1 MLGATPIAAVL
12 GAAPSA
18 SADLATLKAFAK
30 SAASVG
36 LAVLLIEPGSK
47 IPVDMRSAVQRRKDD
62 EAAQDEAK
70 AAGRADWSKARSKAG
85 SHLATTDAT
94 HLGRYLTQ
102 YRKRY
107 ATPEVPDV
115 AVNFAVEVGRSRLV
129 VVDADT
135 ADQVA
140 AFLSDAG
147 IEQPIAPTVQTP
159 GAQNAAG
166 EWVHAD
172 GGHFY
177 FTIPEGVELPERG
190 TWTAPGGYVVMWRD
204 RYVLI
209 PPSVRPEGAYQL
221 TGREYPLPDWLL
233 HKITEASAIRAAR
246 KSEPR
251 EGDEDMATA
260 IDAWAEATEWGDI
273 LSPGGWTLTA
283 RADNCGCAVWTA
295 PGDHHSPKSATTHD
309 TGCDLGR
316 YTLENAPMHVWTD
329 DPGEDFAKWIAEH
342 QTKTI
347 TKLQALAITEF
358 GGDVGT
364 AASTLGLIP
373 EADLGFGAA
382 EARELADGVSHD
394 AGVDAG
400 NLDRPL
406 ELPEADAAPG
416 VPEFDW
422 NPPMPG
428 APTPLPDEVKA
439 ERDAEPLDM
448 GKDSTAPEG
457 SWAACEIKPQPEGT
471 VVCTTCHGRGRTPCL
486 PGFPREV
493 GTYGCHVCDRTG
505 YVETEPET
513 QAEQPAEDTP
523 ADEQADPLGFDYQA
537 GDETLR
543 CPASPTGV
551 HVWGPITHDAQAYRS
566 DAVQCAHCY
575 LIAQGDD
582 PVEDFATR
590 HDGEPYQ
597 FGPADADED
606 DTNAAS
612 AAAVEDDDILRHESP
627 GVPVIAPFNHWRDMP
642 APEFAIDGILEHQ
655 GLSCVIGPP
664 GAGKSALAIDMACSL
679 VTGTRWQGR
688 KVIRQRVLYLPGEG
702 LSGAVQRIKAWE
714 LGHGKDVGNDLLLG
728 NSIIQLAADRD
739 DWATLAGYML
749 RHRVGL
755 IIFDTFARM
764 SLGIEENSA
773 TDVGKAITRFD
784 QLKKLTGAGIMLVH
798 HTGKNST
805 AARGSSALN
814 GAVDTELLVV
824 EGTWDASGLRD
835 EGIDNPRPLDMF
847 VTKQKNDEKRDEPI
861 PLHLTSMHGSVV
873 VTGPAAKIGDPLD
886 TVAAAPLL
894 IPEPLVETVLR
905 IRTHVNK
912 FSTIGVSRAELVRDV
927 QPDDYIAARHDSD
940 LRWKRRVAEAVDL
953 GMRYEVLT
961 TTTGLMTGAKYV
973 PGETGAD
980 AARRRYADEGMAD

>member
-309 TGCDLGR
+309 TGCTLDR
-316 YTLENAPMHVWTD
+316 YTVENAPMHVWTD
-329 DPGEDFAKWIAEH
+329 DPGPEFAAWIAEH

-347 TKLQALAITEF
+347 TKLQALAIVEYS
-358 GGDVGT
+358 GNVGAAAGD
-364 AASTLGLIP
+364 LGLIP
-373 EADLGFGAA
+373 EADLGFGAD
-382 EARELADGVSHD
+382 EARELSAGVTAD

-400 NLDRPL
+400 NLDRPI
-406 ELPEADAAPG
+406 ELPEADARVG
-416 VPEFDW
+416 VPESDW

-428 APTPLPDEVKA
+428 EPTPAPTP
-439 ERDAEPLDM
+439 
-448 GKDSTAPEG
+448 APTPSAEG
-457 SWAACEIKPQPEGT
+457 SWTALPILARPEGAGA
-471 VVCTTCHGRGRTPCL
+471 VCGECHGKGRTPCL
-486 PGFPREV
+486 PSFPDAE
-493 GTYGCHVCDRTG
+493 GTYGCDGCGRTG
-505 YVETEPET
+505 YLPPAGDGATDQAEPEADT
-513 QAEQPAEDTP
+513 AE
-523 ADEQADPLGFDYQA
+523 PLGFDYA
-537 GDETLR
+537 AE
-543 CPASPTGV
+543 
-551 HVWGPITHDAQAYRS
+551 DAA
-566 DAVQCAHCY
+566 
-575 LIAQGDD
+575 
-582 PVEDFATR
+582 EDV
-590 HDGEPYQ
+590 P
-597 FGPADADED
+597 D

-612 AAAVEDDDILRHESP
+612 TAAVEDDDILRHDSP
-627 GVPVIAPFNHWRDMP
+627 GVPIIAPFNHWRDMP

-664 GAGKSALAIDMACSL
+664 GSGKSALAIDMACSL

-755 IIFDTFARM
+755 IVFDTFARM

-784 QLKKLTGAGIMLVH
+784 QLRTLTGAGIMLVH

-814 GAVDTELLVV
+814 GAVDTELLVI
-824 EGTWDASGLRD
+824 EGQWDASGLLD

-847 VTKQKNDEKRDEPI
+847 VTKQKNEERPNDPI
-861 PLHLTSMHGSVV
+861 PLHLTPMHESVV
-873 VTGPAAKIGDPLD
+873 ITGPSAKIGDPLD

-894 IPEPLVETVLR
+894 IPEPLVETALR
-905 IRTHVNK
+905 IKAHVAK
-912 FSTIGVSRAELVRDV
+912 FTAQGVSRAELVRDV
-927 QPDDYIAARHDSD
+927 QPDEFIAARHDAD
-940 LRWKRRVAEAVDL
+940 LRWKRKIAEAVDL

-973 PGETGAD
+973 PGETTAE
-980 AARRRYADEGMAD
+980 AARRRYADEGMTD